1 MRFAAPSLALAALL
15 LAGCAT
21 TYQVTLMPRTSGKLY
36 TGTLQQTADGEGT
49 MTITIEST
57 TYTGT
62 VVETSPSRTSGFV
75 TGGIGAPRG
84 RVWGSG
90 ATVTM
95 DNPKGGT
102 AKALLQS
109 PDGKGLR
116 CDLRDAGRTGGGSC
130 RDDQGLE
137 YDVQL
142 RPAARP

>member
-1 MRFAAPSLALAALL
+1 MRLTVPSLALSALF

-36 TGTLQQTADGEGT
+36 AGTLQQTADGEGV
-49 MTITIEST
+49 MTVTIEGT
-57 TYTGT
+57 TYSGT

-84 RVWGSG
+84 RVWGTG

-116 CDLRDAGRTGGGSC
+116 CDLRDAGRTGGGNC
-130 RDDQGLE
+130 RDDAGAT
-137 YDVQL
+137 YDVQI
-142 RPAARP
+142 RQAPRS